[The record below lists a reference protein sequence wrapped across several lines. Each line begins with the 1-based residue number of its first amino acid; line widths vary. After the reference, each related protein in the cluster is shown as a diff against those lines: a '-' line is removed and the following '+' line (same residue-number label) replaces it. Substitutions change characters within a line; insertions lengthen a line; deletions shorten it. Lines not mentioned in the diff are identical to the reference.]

1 MRTIG
6 WLLPFALLATAAAIT
21 ACAPAPTPA
30 KETTPVTKSI
40 GLGGDDVSTT
50 QPMLEHMA
58 LWARDLEK
66 TSTFLTDVLGWKRH
80 PIVFGVNEDDP
91 TFGGM
96 KLAFIDANGFW
107 IELVQPTTDGPGMEF
122 LNQKGN
128 GSLVELDF
136 AVPDFAATVAKMKT
150 KGIDVVGMDGN
161 PLRNG
166 GLLKEWVIKDGKR
179 EDGDELLMYLP
190 MHASAGTSI
199 ELFWEYPNGALYYRD
214 DKWPPEVRTPSTAPR
229 LDHTVVMSANLPNT
243 TKVYTETLGLETL
256 SLTRGLNRDWMG
268 VGEESHAWVKSNG
281 AIWIELVAPSGE
293 AGKKVLADSMLGDGA
308 LVELGVEVPDIDA
321 FYDAMAAKG
330 ITMIAGDGVAL
341 PSGQKAVTVASS
353 GDRFSYFPL
362 DKSEGMRILV
372 FQRGPAGKSVF
383 ARRDAEAAK

>member
-1 MRTIG
+1 MRNIG
-6 WLLPFALLATAAAIT
+6 RLLPFALLATTAAIT
-21 ACAPAPTPA
+21 ACAPAATPA
-30 KETTPVTKSI
+30 KETTPVTQAAQTDAAEAAATLPK
-40 GLGGDDVSTT
+40 
-50 QPMLEHMA
+50 LEHMA
-58 LWARDLEK
+58 VWAKDLEK
-66 TSTFLTDVLGWKRH
+66 TSKFLTENLGWKRH

-107 IELVQPTTDGPGMEF
+107 IELVQPTTEGPGMEF

-136 AVPDFAATVAKMKT
+136 AVPDFGKTVAKMKT

-190 MHASAGTSI
+190 MQASAGTSI

-214 DKWPPEVRTPSTAPR
+214 EKWPPEVRTSASAPR

-256 SLTRGLNRDWMG
+256 PLTQGLNRDWMG
-268 VGEESHAWVKSNG
+268 VDENSHTWVQSNG
-281 AIWIELVAPSGE
+281 TIWIELVAPSGE
-293 AGKKVLADSMLGDGA
+293 AGNKVLGDSMLGDGA
-308 LVELGVEVPDIDA
+308 LVELGVEVPDINA

-330 ITMIAGDGVAL
+330 IKMTAGDGAAL
-341 PSGQKAVTVASS
+341 PAGQKAITVTSS
-353 GDRFSYFPL
+353 GDRFNYFPL

-372 FQRGPAGKSVF
+372 FQRGPAATSVF
-383 ARRDAEAAK
+383 AKRDAG